1 MGLEQGQIN
10 GDRRHYDGGA
20 LDVNRLPAAPKDLF
34 EEWLAQAFEEGLR
47 DANAMVLSTVDGRGV
62 PSSRVVLAKTVDDR
76 GIVFYTNYDSRKGSE
91 IERNH
96 HVALLFHWRELDR
109 VVRIEGLATRVD
121 PDESDAYFY
130 SRPIASSI
138 GAMVSPQSEVIASRE
153 ELLSRVH
160 DLTARIEAGEET
172 VVRPDHWGG
181 YVVIPSTVEF
191 WQGRADR
198 LHDRIRY
205 RRDRD
210 SWTIDRLAP

>member
-1 MGLEQGQIN
+1 M
-10 GDRRHYDGGA
+10 
-20 LDVNRLPAAPKDLF
+20 
-34 EEWLAQAFEEGLR
+34 
-47 DANAMVLSTVDGRGV
+47 
-62 PSSRVVLAKTVDDR
+62 VLAKTVDDR
-76 GIVFYTNYDSRKGSE
+76 GIVFYTNYGSRKGSE

-172 VVRPDHWGG
+172 VVPPDHWGG